1 VFGWATASERKLA
14 MLGLPAAAGMSA
26 AGSNAMGADYYYQ
39 FIRDLLC
46 VISRGGWND
55 GSLAGSR
62 HRNLIAY
69 RTSAYNT
76 VGFACASYL

>member
-46 VISRGGWND
+46 VISRGNWAD
-55 GSLAGSR
+55 GGVAGSR
-62 HRNLIAY
+62 YRALNNY
-69 RTSAYNT
+69 RTYAYGN

>member
-46 VISRGGWND
+46 VVSRGRWHD
-55 GSLAGSR
+55 GSSAGSR
-62 HRNLIAY
+62 HRNLVSY
-69 RTSAYNT
+69 RTNAANG
-76 VGFACASYL
+76 VGFVCASYL

>member
-46 VISRGGWND
+46 VLSRGRWAD
-55 GSLAGSR
+55 GSDAGSR
-62 HRNLIAY
+62 FRSLSGS
-69 RTSAYNT
+69 RTYAIVS